1 MAIRGADVEQLR
13 SLATKLDSTWAG
25 QIDALISSVD
35 SAVQASA
42 NNVWLGP
49 DADKFRTV
57 TWPQHKKALQA
68 ARQALADAGGT
79 ARRNAA
85 AQETTSANI
94 S

>member
-1 MAIRGADVEQLR
+1 
-13 SLATKLDSTWAG
+13 LATKLDSTWAG